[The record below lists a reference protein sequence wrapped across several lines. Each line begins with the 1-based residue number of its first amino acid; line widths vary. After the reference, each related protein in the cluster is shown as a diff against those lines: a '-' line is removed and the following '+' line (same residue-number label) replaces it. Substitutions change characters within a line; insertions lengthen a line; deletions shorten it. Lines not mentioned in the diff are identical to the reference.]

1 MPFDEKLLEELP
13 ASDIE
18 AYLDDVRAAREE
30 SLRPEVRKKAE
41 LQNSEAYAAIQSALN
56 FLHPRESAEEK
67 VRMLRKNFPCPA
79 ALCEAPKH
87 LLISLGLTPR
97 DALLFSQI
105 PAIARYVARSSLGPR
120 PFLKNLSAAVRFCQ
134 TRYLGLAIEHFYLI
148 CLDASGRL
156 IDSILL
162 QRGSTDSAPFYL
174 RHVLME
180 VVRTRAHAIIISH
193 NHPNFSPQPSQADI
207 QCTLELLGAL
217 HPIGTLLLDHIIISD
232 DGYASLREHGFVR
245 SHLWLGQNPKDPLL
259 RKWLD

>member
-1 MPFDEKLLEELP
+1 MYFEENMLDNLP
-13 ASDIE
+13 ESDIQ
-18 AYLDDVRAAREE
+18 AYLDDARAERAR
-30 SLRPEVRKKAE
+30 RRQPEVRRKAA
-41 LQNSEAYAAIQSALN
+41 LHNDEAYAALQSVLE
-56 FLHPRESAEEK
+56 FLHPRESAEER
-67 VRMLRKNFPCPA
+67 VRMLRRNFPCAA

-87 LLISLGLTPR
+87 LLESLGFTSR

-105 PAIARYVARSSLGPR
+105 PAITRYIARSNLGPR
-120 PFLKNLSAAVRFCQ
+120 PFLKNLSAAVEFCQ

-162 QRGSTDSAPFYL
+162 QQGSTDSAPFYV

-193 NHPNFSPQPSQADI
+193 NHPNFSPKPSQADI
-207 QCTLELLGAL
+207 ACTLELLGTL
-217 HPIGTLLLDHIIISD
+217 HPIGTVLLDHIIIA
-232 DGYASLREHGFVR
+232 DGSYASLREHGFVR
-245 SHLWLGQNPKDPLL
+245 SHLWLEQNPKDPLL

>member
-1 MPFDEKLLEELP
+1 MSFEENRPESLPSGDVQAYLEE
-13 ASDIE
+13 
-18 AYLDDVRAAREE
+18 VRSARERRRQP
-30 SLRPEVRKKAE
+30 SVRKSAA
-41 LQNSEAYAAIQSALN
+41 LHNVDAYAAIQSALE

-67 VRMLRKNFPCPA
+67 VRMLRKNFPCAA

-87 LLISLGLTPR
+87 LLESLGFTPR

-105 PAIARYVARSSLGPR
+105 PAIARYIARSNLGPR
-120 PFLKNLSAAVRFCQ
+120 PFLKNLPAAVEFCK

-162 QRGSTDSAPFYL
+162 QSGTTDSAPFYV

-193 NHPNFSPQPSQADI
+193 NHPNFSPKPSQADVD
-207 QCTLELLGAL
+207 CTLELLGAL
-217 HPIGTLLLDHIIISD
+217 HPIGTVLLDHIIISD
-232 DGYASLREHGFVR
+232 GNYASLREHGFVR
-245 SHLWLGQNPKDPLL
+245 SHLWLEQNPKDPLL
-259 RKWLD
+259 RRWLD